1 MPPEFTTVFVAL
13 LLQDAEIPECAP
25 AVSQSDC
32 WAVLVGIEILASPV
46 PGPKRS
52 TPPELVTLLLN
63 TLLQE
68 SLIADDR
75 PAVSQAEA
83 WVLLVGIEILC
94 AATGCVTK
102 AAIVVVAT
110 NIAATATIESIL
122 LDVVRFVIL
131 SSYID

>member
-13 LLQDAEIPECAP
+13 LLQDAEIPEDAP
-25 AVSQSDC
+25 AVSQSVC
-32 WAVLVGIEILASPV
+32 WVVLVGIEILAPPV
-46 PGPKRS
+46 PGPRWS

-63 TLLQE
+63 DPLQE

-75 PAVSQAEA
+75 PAVSQACV
-83 WVLLVGIEILC
+83 WLLSVGIEILC

>member
-1 MPPEFTTVFVAL
+1 
-13 LLQDAEIPECAP
+13 
-25 AVSQSDC
+25 
-32 WAVLVGIEILASPV
+32 VLVGIEILASPV

-63 TLLQE
+63 DPLQE

-75 PAVSQAEA
+75 PAVSQACV
-83 WVLLVGIEILC
+83 WLLSVGIEILC

>member
-1 MPPEFTTVFVAL
+1 
-13 LLQDAEIPECAP
+13 
-25 AVSQSDC
+25 
-32 WAVLVGIEILASPV
+32 
-46 PGPKRS
+46 
-52 TPPELVTLLLN
+52 LLN

-75 PAVSQAEA
+75 PAVSQADA

-102 AAIVVVAT
+102 AATVAVAT

>member
-1 MPPEFTTVFVAL
+1 
-13 LLQDAEIPECAP
+13 
-25 AVSQSDC
+25 
-32 WAVLVGIEILASPV
+32 VLVGIEILASPV
-46 PGPKRS
+46 GPRLS

-63 TLLQE
+63 DPLQE

-75 PAVSQAEA
+75 PAVSQAA
-83 WVLLVGIEILC
+83 DWLLAVGIEIFC

-110 NIAATATIESIL
+110 SIAATATIESIS

-131 SSYID
+131 SRQINTKYFCV

>member
-1 MPPEFTTVFVAL
+1 M
-13 LLQDAEIPECAP
+13 
-25 AVSQSDC
+25 
-32 WAVLVGIEILASPV
+32 LVGIEILAPPV
-46 PGPKRS
+46 PFPRLS

-63 TLLQE
+63 DPLQE

-75 PAVSQAEA
+75 PAVSQACD
-83 WVLLVGIEILC
+83 WLLLVGIEIFC

-110 NIAATATIESIL
+110 SIAATATIESIL